1 MRVLVVEDD
10 RLLRDGIHDALTAD
24 EYRVD
29 GVPDGD
35 QALLALSTETY
46 NAVVLDWG
54 LPGMSGIEVL
64 KKIRADGNDVPVL
77 ILTARDGVNDRITGL
92 DSGADDYL
100 AKPFDV
106 GELKARLRA
115 IERRS
120 VGRATAFLEHGDIQ
134 IDPATREVLYQGE
147 PVELKRRQ
155 YALLLTLLEN
165 AGRVLSREQLEQL
178 VYGWDAEVESNTIE
192 VHVHALRKKFYRDL
206 IRTVRGVGYVS
217 DTPDKK

>member
-77 ILTARDGVNDRITGL
+77 
-92 DSGADDYL
+92 
-100 AKPFDV
+100 
-106 GELKARLRA
+106 
-115 IERRS
+115 
-120 VGRATAFLEHGDIQ
+120 
-134 IDPATREVLYQGE
+134 
-147 PVELKRRQ
+147 
-155 YALLLTLLEN
+155 
-165 AGRVLSREQLEQL
+165 
-178 VYGWDAEVESNTIE
+178 
-192 VHVHALRKKFYRDL
+192 
-206 IRTVRGVGYVS
+206 
-217 DTPDKK
+217 